1 MEVKQV
7 ENIIV
12 GAGLT
17 GLLVARD
24 LKLKSKDFL
33 ILEKSKG
40 LGGRIATRRID
51 ELGLDHGAAFL
62 SDLQDFKKSSNLNFL
77 TSPFGM
83 YLEGSMNA
91 LPKALSKDLTILKE
105 QKLQL
110 ISKSPGG
117 WRLQTEEGMHFDCK
131 NLILTAP
138 VPQAL
143 ELLAQNAL
151 APDPQHPISQ
161 VKYSMALILLAI
173 LKDPFQSLGSTTFEE
188 HQFLLMRERKL
199 HPQGLVVQCSAEFSQ
214 KYFDS
219 SEEAIL
225 KEIFSMIKRSPFQ
238 PSEMEKFE
246 LKKWRY
252 SLAITKYPAPFL
264 ELHPQLYLCGDGFG
278 NPFDSALALS
288 ASL

>member
-1 MEVKQV
+1 MEVKQF
-7 ENIIV
+7 ENIII

-17 GLLVARD
+17 GLLIARD
-24 LKLKSKDFL
+24 LKEKSKDCL

-51 ELGLDHGAAFL
+51 DVGLDHGAAFL
-62 SDLQDFKKSSNLNFL
+62 SDLEELKKSSNLHL
-77 TSPFGM
+77 LSSPFGM

-110 ISKSPGG
+110 ISRSPRG

-151 APDPQHPISQ
+151 APDPQHPIFQ
-161 VKYSMALILLAI
+161 VKYSKALILLVI
-173 LKDPFQSLGSTTFEE
+173 LKDLPNSLASTTFED
-188 HQFLLMRERKL
+188 HPFLLMRERKL

-225 KEIFSMIKRSPFQ
+225 KDIFAMIKRSPFQ
-238 PSEMEKFE
+238 QSEIEKFE

-252 SLAITKYPAPFL
+252 SLAISNYSAPFL

-278 NPFDSALALS
+278 NPSQSALALS
-288 ASL
+288 ATL